1 MENKDDIEA
10 KVSKERWAALEA
22 NPEVMTKL
30 CHQLGVSPMFE
41 VVDVWGLDPDMLGTM
56 HVLKIV
62 RFLLS
67 FNYDGKSLLSFIS
80 LIMHAYYNAM

>member
-56 HVLKIV
+56 VGCTK
-62 RFLLS
+62 RF
-67 FNYDGKSLLSFIS
+67 Y
-80 LIMHAYYNAM
+80 AMNTNNR

>member
-41 VVDVWGLDPDMLGTM
+41 VVDVWGLDPDMLGRM
-56 HVLKIV
+56 V
-62 RFLLS
+62 
-67 FNYDGKSLLSFIS
+67 
-80 LIMHAYYNAM
+80 

>member
-10 KVSKERWAALEA
+10 KVSKERWAALDA

-41 VVDVWGLDPDMLGTM
+41 VVDVLGLDPDILGTM
-56 HVLKIV
+56 RWLDVP
-62 RFLLS
+62 S
-67 FNYDGKSLLSFIS
+67 
-80 LIMHAYYNAM
+80 